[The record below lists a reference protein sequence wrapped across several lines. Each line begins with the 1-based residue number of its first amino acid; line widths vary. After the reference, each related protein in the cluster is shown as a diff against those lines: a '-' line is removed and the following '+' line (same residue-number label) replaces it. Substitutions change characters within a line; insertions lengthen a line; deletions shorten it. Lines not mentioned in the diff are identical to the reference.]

1 MEERARM
8 KSKNDKTLVMTEG
21 NPYRLMLT
29 FALPLMLG
37 NVFQQMYTVVD
48 TMVVGKGLGV
58 DALAAVGASDWLN
71 WMCIGTMFGLAQGFS
86 IPMAQ
91 EFGAGNK
98 EQLKRTI
105 GNAISLSA
113 ICSVILLIVFQLLA
127 LPVLHLLDTPTEIL
141 PMSMTYIRIFF
152 AGIPITM
159 AYNVLAATLRA
170 MGDGKTPLYA
180 MIVAS
185 FVNIGLDVLFV
196 IVLPFGV
203 AGAAAATLIAQ
214 VIASLYCFREL
225 KRSGGIVLSKEDF
238 RMETKRC
245 IRLLKLSVPLAFQ
258 NAIIAVGGMIVQFV
272 VNGFGVL
279 FIAGYTA
286 SNKLFG
292 LLEIAATSFGYA
304 ISTYVGQNIG
314 ARRMD
319 RVKSGHVASLV
330 LSVVTSIVVATI
342 TLLLG
347 RMILGLFLSGTP
359 EEVKEAGDVAFRY
372 LVFMSLALPFLYLLY
387 AYRSAL
393 QGMGNTLIPM
403 LSGVLEFVMRTGAVL
418 FLTGIIGSDGVFWAE
433 VSAWGGAAVMLA
445 IGYYVIMAI
454 KKRKGELAE

>member
-1 MEERARM
+1 M
-8 KSKNDKTLVMTEG
+8 KFKNNKTLVMTEG

-71 WMCIGTMFGLAQGFS
+71 WMSIGALSGLAQGFS

-98 EQLKRTI
+98 EQLKKSI

-113 ICSVILLIVFQLLA
+113 VCAVILLLVFQLSA

-141 PMSMTYIRIFF
+141 PMTMMYVRIFF
-152 AGIPITM
+152 TGIPITM

-185 FVNIGLDVLFV
+185 FVNIVLDILFV
-196 IVLPFGV
+196 MVLTFGV
-203 AGAAAATLIAQ
+203 AGAAVATLIAQ
-214 VIASLYCFREL
+214 VVASLYCFREL

-238 RMETKRC
+238 RIGTRLC
-245 IRLLKLSVPLAFQ
+245 RRLLKLSVPLAFQ

-286 SNKLFG
+286 TNKLYG
-292 LLEIAATSFGYA
+292 VLEIAATSFGYA

-319 RVKSGHVASLV
+319 RVKRGHVASLV
-330 LSVVTSIVVATI
+330 LSVVTSMVISACM
-342 TLLLG
+342 LLFG
-347 RMILGLFLSGTP
+347 HAILGLFLSGTP
-359 EEVKEAGDVAFRY
+359 EEVTAAGEVAFRY
-372 LVFMSLALPFLYLLY
+372 LIFMSLALPFLYLLY

-403 LSGVLEFVMRTGAVL
+403 LSGILEFLMRTGAAL
-418 FLTGIIGSDGVFWAE
+418 LLTGIIGSDGIFWAE
-433 VSAWGGAAVMLA
+433 ILAWAGAAVLLGV
-445 IGYYVIMAI
+445 GYYVIMAI
-454 KKRKGELAE
+454 KKRKGELTE